1 MFYNQEMTMH
11 FPPSRSMRQ
20 ECLKKFPTFEKKS
33 ELNFSSREREATKGN
48 FSMFLSLFV
57 QGKENNPM

>member
-1 MFYNQEMTMH
+1 MQFFSYYA
-11 FPPSRSMRQ
+11 SRM
-20 ECLKKFPTFEKKS
+20 FEKLLLLLEKS
-33 ELNFSSREREATKGN
+33 ELNFSSREKEATKGN

>member
-1 MFYNQEMTMH
+1 
-11 FPPSRSMRQ
+11 MRQ
-20 ECLKKFPTFEKKS
+20 ECLKNFPTFESEKS
-33 ELNFSSREREATKGN
+33 ELNFSSREKEATKGN